1 MSYCHYHPLSPA
13 SHHCTH
19 CDQDFCPTCLNES
32 KTNKNPTCMICER
45 ETESLGVQS
54 DVVPF
59 WRRIDQSFRYPL
71 SKQSLSFIVVVSM
84 AMAAASFLFVPLMIG
99 LYLLTSGVMFKYC
112 FNCLSETAMGNM
124 QAPNVT
130 SAYEGG
136 VLLVFKILFVLV
148 LLLVAVAT
156 AGTLLGAG
164 FASFLG
170 FFVIVSIPAMIILYA
185 MTESLAEALNPLK
198 IIALISSIGM
208 PYGLILALMM
218 VMLGSVDLL
227 SQIIGYEGSF
237 VSMALQSAISN
248 FYSVVMF
255 HLMGYMIFQYQAKL
269 GYTAESLTNEPKS
282 IRSDK
287 EKCLAHIKLL
297 TKKGELTKVA
307 RLYEQALKSHPGDK
321 ELNESCFQLSL
332 ARVPK
337 TPNQASLVFDR
348 YLKHL
353 TQSGQNDKLAISFK
367 RASLACKH
375 YLPTDPNLRFE
386 LARSNFDKG
395 NFKLTVKL
403 LKDLHKSSPHFI
415 RLIDEYELLVK
426 AILEVPELENKA
438 PLVEEFL
445 NKLKRRRAAENAKK
459 SKPFESKELETP
471 TQLSRQT
478 KPAINQSKEET
489 GLNKLPPIEFN

>member
-1 MSYCHYHPLSPA
+1 
-13 SHHCTH
+13 
-19 CDQDFCPTCLNES
+19 
-32 KTNKNPTCMICER
+32 MICER

-255 HLMGYMIFQYQAKL
+255 HLMGYVIFQYQAKL

-287 EKCLAHIKLL
+287 
-297 TKKGELTKVA
+297 
-307 RLYEQALKSHPGDK
+307 
-321 ELNESCFQLSL
+321 
-332 ARVPK
+332 
-337 TPNQASLVFDR
+337 
-348 YLKHL
+348 
-353 TQSGQNDKLAISFK
+353 
-367 RASLACKH
+367 
-375 YLPTDPNLRFE
+375 
-386 LARSNFDKG
+386 
-395 NFKLTVKL
+395 
-403 LKDLHKSSPHFI
+403 
-415 RLIDEYELLVK
+415 
-426 AILEVPELENKA
+426 
-438 PLVEEFL
+438 
-445 NKLKRRRAAENAKK
+445 
-459 SKPFESKELETP
+459 
-471 TQLSRQT
+471 
-478 KPAINQSKEET
+478 
-489 GLNKLPPIEFN
+489 